1 MIKDTAMQHM
11 TMREYVAI
19 AMLSELG
26 SKDGVLK
33 MISEGEVSSTK
44 VVETCFTWAD
54 VFMKVREERFNAKT

>member
-1 MIKDTAMQHM
+1 MIKDTGMQHM

-54 VFMKVREERFNAKT
+54 VFMKVREEQFNAKT